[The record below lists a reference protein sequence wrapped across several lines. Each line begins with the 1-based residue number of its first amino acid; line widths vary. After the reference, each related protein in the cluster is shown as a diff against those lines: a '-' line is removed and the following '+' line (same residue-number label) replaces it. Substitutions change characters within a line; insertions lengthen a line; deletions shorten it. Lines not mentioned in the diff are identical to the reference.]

1 MERKIN
7 LIPGELKMSRQV
19 AALIKKLNKISIVLL
34 ITSLIGA
41 TVYISGY
48 FYFATEVKRT
58 NQKIDDIKNE
68 ISNLEKNE
76 QMLVF
81 AKDRLSK
88 IKAIDNLGTAKSS
101 FDSFAPVI
109 NYLGSNPDV
118 TYSEIDFDTKKV
130 QSTFLSQNSTALS
143 NFLKYIEESKLFP
156 KIWATDIGY
165 NPSSGF
171 MSNII
176 FQN

>member
-19 AALIKKLNKISIVLL
+19 ATLIKKLNKISIVLL

-41 TVYISGY
+41 TVYVSGY
-48 FYFATEVKRT
+48 LYFAAEVKKT

-88 IKAIDNLGTAKSS
+88 MKSIDNLGTAKSS
-101 FDSFAPVI
+101 FDNFNPI
-109 NYLGSNPDV
+109 IGYLNLNPDV
-118 TYSEIDFDTKKV
+118 TYSEIDFDVKKV
-130 QSTFLSQNSTALS
+130 QSTFISQNSQALT
-143 NFLKYIEESKLFP
+143 NFLRFIEELRLFS